1 MRPTVFIGT
10 PLLGLSLLA
19 AACQHSSEDRPN
31 TPAELVRKRPLAE
44 YERLLDKQLTPE
56 LARARFGAP
65 DQITGSGLRIYVYDL
80 DLGQQLWLGFPGD
93 APIVYARVR
102 HTDGST
108 TDLVLR

>member
-1 MRPTVFIGT
+1 MRPTIFIAT
-10 PLLGLSLLA
+10 PLLGISLFA
-19 AACQHSSEDRPN
+19 SACQRAPDEQQP

-44 YERLLDKQLTPE
+44 YERLLDKQLTPA
-56 LARARFGAP
+56 LARTRFGAP
-65 DQITGSGLRIYVYDL
+65 DQITGSGLRIYIYDL

-108 TDLVLR
+108 TDLTLR